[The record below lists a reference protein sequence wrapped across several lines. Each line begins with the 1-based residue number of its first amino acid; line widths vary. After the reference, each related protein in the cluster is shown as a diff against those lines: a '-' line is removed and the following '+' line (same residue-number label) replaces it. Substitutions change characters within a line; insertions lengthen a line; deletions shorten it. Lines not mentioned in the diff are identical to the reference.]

1 MGRRGEASFIIFF
14 GSEARNLSA
23 VIYNLVTCLWF
34 PLIFINIH
42 IPPFP
47 FLLWVTAPW
56 KTPFILQT
64 SYQSVWSSQIFGIE
78 TPSPL
83 VPLRLC
89 DLHTYFHES
98 HERLK
103 LNCSLGLQPRLCH
116 FHLISALFLQNYVY
130 LLYLHWH
137 SQLLSSRQ
145 YRRPP

>member
-56 KTPFILQT
+56 KNTLYFANLLPECVVIPDIWYWNSLPSGAFTSLWPAHLLPWVTRKAEAKLFSWFTAQVMPFPSHQC
-64 SYQSVWSSQIFGIE
+64 SVLTKLRVSSLFTLTFSAPIFKA
-78 TPSPL
+78 
-83 VPLRLC
+83 V
-89 DLHTYFHES
+89 
-98 HERLK
+98 
-103 LNCSLGLQPRLCH
+103 
-116 FHLISALFLQNYVY
+116 
-130 LLYLHWH
+130 
-137 SQLLSSRQ
+137 
-145 YRRPP
+145 